1 MRSLGS
7 ELLSVATVLAVPLG
21 LAAVFPYGVLGF
33 SPVRTV
39 DRPPRP
45 SAAIVFLD
53 EAAVAR
59 TLRAA
64 KTMSRN
70 TEGGRLSVDLLSADL
85 PGTEAAPMMSAA
97 GSRPR
102 TDALPVVE
110 NGIPPFLPSRRAA
123 APVRISVETGR
134 DDAPFPRTELLKLN

>member
-33 SPVRTV
+33 SPVRAA

-85 PGTEAAPMMSAA
+85 PGTKAEPMMSA

-102 TDALPVVE
+102 TDALPVVGD
-110 NGIPPFLPSRRAA
+110 GIPPFLPSRRAA

>member
-1 MRSLGS
+1 MRSIGS

-21 LAAVFPYGVLGF
+21 LAAVFPYGALGF
-33 SPVRTV
+33 SPARTV
-39 DRPPRP
+39 TRPPRP

-53 EAAVAR
+53 EATVAR

-64 KTMSRN
+64 RTMSRN
-70 TEGGRLSVDLLSADL
+70 AEGGRMSVDLLSADL
-85 PGTEAAPMMSAA
+85 PGTEAAPMMSA

-102 TDALPVVE
+102 TDALPVVGD
-110 NGIPPFLPSRRAA
+110 GIPPFLPSRRAA

>member
-85 PGTEAAPMMSAA
+85 PGTKAAPMMST

-102 TDALPVVE
+102 TDALPVVGD
-110 NGIPPFLPSRRAA
+110 GIPPFLPSRRAA

>member
-21 LAAVFPYGVLGF
+21 LAAVFPYGALGF
-33 SPVRTV
+33 SPVPTA
-39 DRPPRP
+39 DRPSRS

-53 EAAVAR
+53 EATVAR
-59 TLRAA
+59 TLHAA
-64 KTMSRN
+64 RTMSRN
-70 TEGGRLSVDLLSADL
+70 AEGGRMSVDLLTADL
-85 PGTEAAPMMSAA
+85 PGTEIAPMMSA

-102 TDALPVVE
+102 TDALPVV
-110 NGIPPFLPSRRAA
+110 GDGMPPFLPSRRAA

>member
-7 ELLSVATVLAVPLG
+7 EFLSVVTVLAIPLG
-21 LAAVFPYGVLGF
+21 LAAVFPYGAFEF
-33 SPVRTV
+33 SPSREST
-39 DRPPRP
+39 RPPRP
-45 SAAIVFLD
+45 TAAIVFLD

-59 TLRAA
+59 TLRTA

-70 TEGGRLSVDLLSADL
+70 TDGGRMYADLLSADL
-85 PGTEAAPMMSAA
+85 PETEIAPVMSI
-97 GSRPR
+97 GSRSR
-102 TDALPVVE
+102 TDALPVVGD
-110 NGIPPFLPSRRAA
+110 GIPPFLPSRRAA

>member
-7 ELLSVATVLAVPLG
+7 EILSVATVLAVPLG
-21 LAAVFPYGVLGF
+21 LAAVFPYGALGF
-33 SPVRTV
+33 SPVRTA

-85 PGTEAAPMMSAA
+85 PGTEAAPMMSA
-97 GSRPR
+97 GSRPH
-102 TDALPVVE
+102 TDALPVVGD
-110 NGIPPFLPSRRAA
+110 GIPPFLPSRRAA

>member
-1 MRSLGS
+1 MRRLRS
-7 ELLSVATVLAVPLG
+7 EILSVATVLAVPLG
-21 LAAVFPYGVLGF
+21 LVAIFPYGALGF
-33 SPVRTV
+33 SPVRTT

-53 EAAVAR
+53 DATVAR

-64 KTMSRN
+64 RTMSRN
-70 TEGGRLSVDLLSADL
+70 AEGGRTSVDLLSADL
-85 PGTEAAPMMSAA
+85 PGAETAPMMSA

-102 TDALPVVE
+102 TDALPVV
-110 NGIPPFLPSRRAA
+110 GDGMPPFLPSRRAA

-134 DDAPFPRTELLKLN
+134 DDAPFPRVELLKIN

>member
-21 LAAVFPYGVLGF
+21 LAAVFPYGALGF
-33 SPVRTV
+33 SPVRAT

-85 PGTEAAPMMSAA
+85 PGTEAAPMMSA

>member
-70 TEGGRLSVDLLSADL
+70 TEGVRLSVDLLSADL
-85 PGTEAAPMMSAA
+85 PGTEAAPMMSA

-102 TDALPVVE
+102 TDALPVVGD
-110 NGIPPFLPSRRAA
+110 GIPPFLPSRRAA

>member
-21 LAAVFPYGVLGF
+21 IAAVFPYGVLGF

-85 PGTEAAPMMSAA
+85 PEKEAAPMMSA

-102 TDALPVVE
+102 TDALPVVGDE
-110 NGIPPFLPSRRAA
+110 IPPFLPSRRAA

>member
-21 LAAVFPYGVLGF
+21 LAAVFPYGALGF
-33 SPVRTV
+33 SPVRTA

-85 PGTEAAPMMSAA
+85 PGTEAAPMMSA
-97 GSRPR
+97 GLRPR

>member
-21 LAAVFPYGVLGF
+21 LAAVFPYGALGF

-39 DRPPRP
+39 DRPSRP

-85 PGTEAAPMMSAA
+85 PGTEAAPMMSA
-97 GSRPR
+97 GLRPR
-102 TDALPVVE
+102 TDVLPVVE

>member
-7 ELLSVATVLAVPLG
+7 EILSVATVLAVPLG
-21 LAAVFPYGVLGF
+21 LAAVFPYGALGF
-33 SPVRTV
+33 SPVRTSA
-39 DRPPRP
+39 RPPRP
-45 SAAIVFLD
+45 SAAIVVLD

-70 TEGGRLSVDLLSADL
+70 TEGGRMSVDLLSADL
-85 PGTEAAPMMSAA
+85 PEAEAAPMMPA

-102 TDALPVVE
+102 TDALPVVGD
-110 NGIPPFLPSRRAA
+110 GIPPFLPSRRAA

-134 DDAPFPRTELLKLN
+134 DDAPFPRAELLRIN

>member
-7 ELLSVATVLAVPLG
+7 EFLSVATVLAVPLG

-70 TEGGRLSVDLLSADL
+70 AESGRTSVDLLSADL
-85 PGTEAAPMMSAA
+85 PGTEATPMMSA

-102 TDALPVVE
+102 MDALPVVGD
-110 NGIPPFLPSRRAA
+110 GIPPFLPSRRAA

>member
-59 TLRAA
+59 TRRAA

-85 PGTEAAPMMSAA
+85 PGTEAAPMMSA

-102 TDALPVVE
+102 TDALPVVGD
-110 NGIPPFLPSRRAA
+110 GIPPFLPSRRAA

>member
-7 ELLSVATVLAVPLG
+7 EILSVATVLAVPLG
-21 LAAVFPYGVLGF
+21 LAAVFPSGALGF
-33 SPVRTV
+33 SPVRTA

-85 PGTEAAPMMSAA
+85 PGTEAAPMMSA

-102 TDALPVVE
+102 TDALPVVGD
-110 NGIPPFLPSRRAA
+110 GIPPVLPSRRAA
-123 APVRISVETGR
+123 APVRISAETVKDEPAFSR
-134 DDAPFPRTELLKLN
+134 EELLKLN

>member
-7 ELLSVATVLAVPLG
+7 EVLSVVTVLAVPLG
-21 LAAVFPYGVLGF
+21 LAAVFPYGALGF
-33 SPVRTV
+33 SPA
-39 DRPPRP
+39 RPHDQPSRP

-64 KTMSRN
+64 RTMSRSA
-70 TEGGRLSVDLLSADL
+70 EGGRMYVDLLPADL
-85 PGTEAAPMMSAA
+85 PGTETAPMMPA

-102 TDALPVVE
+102 TDAPQVVGD
-110 NGIPPFLPSRRAA
+110 GIPPFLPSRRAA

-134 DDAPFPRTELLKLN
+134 DDSPFPRAELLKIN

>member
-21 LAAVFPYGVLGF
+21 LAAVFPYGALGF
-33 SPVRTV
+33 SPVPTA
-39 DRPPRP
+39 DRPSRS

-53 EAAVAR
+53 DATVAR

-64 KTMSRN
+64 RTMSRN
-70 TEGGRLSVDLLSADL
+70 AEGGRTSVDLLSADL
-85 PGTEAAPMMSAA
+85 PGTETAPMMSA
-97 GSRPR
+97 GSRSR
-102 TDALPVVE
+102 TDALPVV
-110 NGIPPFLPSRRAA
+110 GDGMPPFLPSLRAA

-134 DDAPFPRTELLKLN
+134 DDAPFPRAELLKLN